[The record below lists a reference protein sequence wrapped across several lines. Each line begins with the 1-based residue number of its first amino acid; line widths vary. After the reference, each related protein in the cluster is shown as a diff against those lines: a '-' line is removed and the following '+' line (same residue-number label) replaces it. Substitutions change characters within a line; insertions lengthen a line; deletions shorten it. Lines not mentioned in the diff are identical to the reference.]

1 MNKRWGNGLDGGMKK
16 RTAEE
21 IERLLQGYEESGLS
35 RQQYCQREGIP
46 ATTFDYYRQR
56 SSRKAAAK
64 RRVAGLVKVKL
75 EVAPEQAQSIFT
87 LTLSNGRRIESAW
100 AFSEVDLARL
110 IRIAEAV

>member
-1 MNKRWGNGLDGGMKK
+1 
-16 RTAEE
+16 
-21 IERLLQGYEESGLS
+21 
-35 RQQYCQREGIP
+35 
-46 ATTFDYYRQR
+46 
-56 SSRKAAAK
+56 
-64 RRVAGLVKVKL
+64 LVKVKL